1 MIIKTIILFLLWKQ
15 RLLLAA
21 QENYEFDCIAVA
33 HWLDNQIEIQ
43 TQHLWMT
50 KIHWLCLPNSRIF
63 LCQLTNEESA
73 IQTRIVTRHPIRLG
87 SKQFLL
93 DVSERQI
100 INFKSLNLLSLKL
113 TENINPKNIKQ
124 NNPPPEINLLFS
136 FHES

>member
-1 MIIKTIILFLLWKQ
+1 MHYTPIIKDWYEKTEECDHWKHLILKLILILIIIKTIIIFLLWKQ

-21 QENYEFDCIAVA
+21 QENYEFDCIADA

-50 KIHWLCLPNSRIF
+50 KTHWLCLPNSWIF

-93 DVSERQI
+93 DVSEG
-100 INFKSLNLLSLKL
+100 
-113 TENINPKNIKQ
+113 
-124 NNPPPEINLLFS
+124 
-136 FHES
+136 